1 MSRDKDN
8 REKKPDPASPTTTCN
23 NVKDENMMHAKALKR
38 KSLEEN
44 EVASGV
50 YDSKQVSVIVKED
63 VMDPVPE
70 QDANVSPPQNKK
82 KVKAK
87 IKIKQRS
94 KPDLSA
100 FNSPPSNPPP
110 HISSSPPQQKVIID
124 TKINTTIP
132 NATNTFTNTNTQN
145 PNATISTLGLTPT
158 TNTTRTISKSDALPS
173 TKTKE
178 AGSTQQQ
185 DKMQKL
191 SFLTD
196 LYEQGYITVVEY
208 KERKS
213 QIIDELTG
221 TRTRTRN
228 NSHIMQPPTV
238 VASPPPDWSTIREET
253 ALRHV
258 FDTVKNQWSTTVV
271 KVKLDKEP
279 FACGGLRKCYHL
291 HDCTRPE
298 DNYVAKLSIDPF
310 EDHDIY
316 FIDVEIQMHSKEF
329 ARKFN
334 QYNPPKNVDFVMAW
348 LLELIEREGRPLCGV
363 ETFIEG
369 PYRKHNNNFGYVS
382 EDERNTP
389 QAFSHFTYEASN
401 HKILICDIQ
410 GVADLYTDPQMHTID
425 IKKAELMGKGNM
437 GVRGISKFLATHQCN
452 AICRYLRLPSINAKL
467 IDAGTVPAT
476 TYMSY
481 QKVDVINIEC
491 YHPSP
496 LPVGQKTDASPLL
509 DPPDATPATRA
520 CCACTIL

>member
-1 MSRDKDN
+1 
-8 REKKPDPASPTTTCN
+8 
-23 NVKDENMMHAKALKR
+23 
-38 KSLEEN
+38 
-44 EVASGV
+44 
-50 YDSKQVSVIVKED
+50 
-63 VMDPVPE
+63 
-70 QDANVSPPQNKK
+70 
-82 KVKAK
+82 
-87 IKIKQRS
+87 
-94 KPDLSA
+94 
-100 FNSPPSNPPP
+100 
-110 HISSSPPQQKVIID
+110 
-124 TKINTTIP
+124 
-132 NATNTFTNTNTQN
+132 
-145 PNATISTLGLTPT
+145 
-158 TNTTRTISKSDALPS
+158 
-173 TKTKE
+173 
-178 AGSTQQQ
+178 
-185 DKMQKL
+185 MQKL

-221 TRTRTRN
+221 TRTRTRTRT
-228 NSHIMQPPTV
+228 NSQVPMQPPTV

-253 ALRHV
+253 ALRHNY
-258 FDTVKNQWSTTVV
+258 DTSKNQWSTTVV
-271 KVKLDKEP
+271 KVKLDSEP

-310 EDHDIY
+310 EDHEIY

-369 PYRKHNNNFGYVS
+369 PYRKHNNNYGYVS
-382 EDERNTP
+382 EEERNTP

-425 IKKAELMGKGNM
+425 NKKAELMGKGNM

-467 IDAGTVPAT
+467 IDAGTVPAQ

-481 QKVDVINIEC
+481 QKVDVVNIEC
-491 YHPSP
+491 YHPAPHLISQGD
-496 LPVGQKTDASPLL
+496 VSVSSSPLL
-509 DPPDATPATRA
+509 EPSSTGVAVASRT
-520 CCACTIL
+520 CCCVIL